1 MTGQPFTLLVDITL
15 KPGRADEF
23 MALLND
29 VFEAMKVE
37 ETFVS
42 ASALRGAEDP
52 NTILLYE
59 NWIDRENFMSV
70 QLKRPYRD
78 RYEARLPE
86 LLRSPPQIVL
96 LRADSVRAITLVAKG
111 GLLHLRLVT
120 GSLSAVSEAPMSEEL
135 GVETLYRALQIRRL
149 EGSRPGGLWDLYLDE
164 PVLILCEYAIAVRAL
179 GFQ

>member
-23 MALLND
+23 MALLNE

-52 NTILLYE
+52 NTILLCE

-70 QLKRPYRD
+70 QIKRRYR
-78 RYEARLPE
+78 EIGTKLARQSL
-86 LLRSPPQIVL
+86 SAPPQIVL
-96 LRADSVRAITLVAKG
+96 LPADPLRIISRFWGKAEF
-111 GLLHLRLVT
+111 HLRLVVIRQNDCSESSPT
-120 GSLSAVSEAPMSEEL
+120 GM
-135 GVETLYRALQIRRL
+135 RA
-149 EGSRPGGLWDLYLDE
+149 G
-164 PVLILCEYAIAVRAL
+164 A
-179 GFQ
+179 

>member
-1 MTGQPFTLLVDITL
+1 MSPQLRTTGLGRMGTDMMGRPLRKTAHLSLGSNFLTEPGGQMTGLPFTLLVDIPL

-42 ASALRGAEDP
+42 ATALRGTEDP
-52 NTILLYE
+52 DTILLCE

-86 LLRSPPQIVL
+86 LLRSPRKLFFFEPI
-96 LRADSVRAITLVAKG
+96 RSV
-111 GLLHLRLVT
+111 
-120 GSLSAVSEAPMSEEL
+120 P
-135 GVETLYRALQIRRL
+135 
-149 EGSRPGGLWDLYLDE
+149 
-164 PVLILCEYAIAVRAL
+164 
-179 GFQ
+179 

>member
-1 MTGQPFTLLVDITL
+1 MTGQPFTLLVDIPL

-42 ASALRGAEDP
+42 ATALRGTEDP
-52 NTILLYE
+52 DTILLCE

-70 QLKRPYRD
+70 QLKRPYRH

-86 LLRSPPQIVL
+86 LLRSPRKLSFFEPIRPRPIAVFGERRIPPTISNGKSACRKSSIASDCVLGSRHRDVAAGDCQFGWLQGVRNL
-96 LRADSVRAITLVAKG
+96 LRQTSFW
-111 GLLHLRLVT
+111 
-120 GSLSAVSEAPMSEEL
+120 
-135 GVETLYRALQIRRL
+135 LQRPATIRI
-149 EGSRPGGLWDLYLDE
+149 
-164 PVLILCEYAIAVRAL
+164 V
-179 GFQ
+179 

>member
-52 NTILLYE
+52 NTILLCE

-96 LRADSVRAITLVAKG
+96 LRAEMGIEGPVRQAC
-111 GLLHLRLVT
+111 GLHYFAYGYVLKSTFSEQPRSFLNNPFMLRSSLFGRIAHKTFCILHV
-120 GSLSAVSEAPMSEEL
+120 
-135 GVETLYRALQIRRL
+135 
-149 EGSRPGGLWDLYLDE
+149 
-164 PVLILCEYAIAVRAL
+164 
-179 GFQ
+179 

>member
-1 MTGQPFTLLVDITL
+1 MTGQPFTLLVDIPL
-15 KPGRADEF
+15 KTGRADEF

-42 ASALRGAEDP
+42 ATALRGTDDP
-52 NTILLYE
+52 DTILLCE

-86 LLRSPPQIVL
+86 LLRSPRKLSFFEPI
-96 LRADSVRAITLVAKG
+96 RSV
-111 GLLHLRLVT
+111 
-120 GSLSAVSEAPMSEEL
+120 P
-135 GVETLYRALQIRRL
+135 
-149 EGSRPGGLWDLYLDE
+149 
-164 PVLILCEYAIAVRAL
+164 
-179 GFQ
+179 

>member
-1 MTGQPFTLLVDITL
+1 MTGQPFTLLVDIPL

-42 ASALRGAEDP
+42 ATALRGAEDP
-52 NTILLYE
+52 DTILLFE

-86 LLRSPPQIVL
+86 DGAAHEDPHRSKQARLSGTMERTINVRRVRRNRGTPPSLR
-96 LRADSVRAITLVAKG
+96 RSV
-111 GLLHLRLVT
+111 
-120 GSLSAVSEAPMSEEL
+120 SLMNPW
-135 GVETLYRALQIRRL
+135 Q
-149 EGSRPGGLWDLYLDE
+149 
-164 PVLILCEYAIAVRAL
+164 
-179 GFQ
+179 F

>member
-1 MTGQPFTLLVDITL
+1 MTGQPFTLLVDIPL
-15 KPGRADEF
+15 KTGRADEF

-42 ASALRGAEDP
+42 ATAPRGTEDP
-52 NTILLYE
+52 DTILLCE

-86 LLRSPPQIVL
+86 LHRSPRKLFFFEPI
-96 LRADSVRAITLVAKG
+96 RSV
-111 GLLHLRLVT
+111 
-120 GSLSAVSEAPMSEEL
+120 P
-135 GVETLYRALQIRRL
+135 
-149 EGSRPGGLWDLYLDE
+149 
-164 PVLILCEYAIAVRAL
+164 
-179 GFQ
+179 

>member
-1 MTGQPFTLLVDITL
+1 MTGQPFTLLVDIPL

-42 ASALRGAEDP
+42 ATALRGAEDP
-52 NTILLYE
+52 DTILLCE

-78 RYEARLPE
+78 RYEARQPDPVRPHRKLSFFE
-86 LLRSPPQIVL
+86 RFC
-96 LRADSVRAITLVAKG
+96 SV
-111 GLLHLRLVT
+111 
-120 GSLSAVSEAPMSEEL
+120 P
-135 GVETLYRALQIRRL
+135 
-149 EGSRPGGLWDLYLDE
+149 
-164 PVLILCEYAIAVRAL
+164 
-179 GFQ
+179 